1 MFVSRLADVSRR
13 RRLVAALLVL
23 FGILALLTPQL
34 VAPAGITV
42 RGAGTAA
49 AEPRA
54 VDLGTLGGASSR
66 AVALNGLGEV
76 AGDSETSAGAT
87 HAFRWAMGRMT
98 DLGTLGG
105 ADSHAVAINASG
117 DIAGYAQT
125 SAGQWRAVLWPAR
138 GRVTDLGTLGGAYS
152 KAADLNDLRHVVG
165 TAERANG
172 TRVAFLWTLAG
183 GMQDLGTLGGPASSA
198 RPSIGSG
205 RWLAPLIF
213 QTAIRTRSYGQQ
225 PPGCKTWARWAAG
238 IVLL

>member
-1 MFVSRLADVSRR
+1 M
-13 RRLVAALLVL
+13 
-23 FGILALLTPQL
+23 
-34 VAPAGITV
+34 
-42 RGAGTAA
+42 
-49 AEPRA
+49 
-54 VDLGTLGGASSR
+54 
-66 AVALNGLGEV
+66 
-76 AGDSETSAGAT
+76 
-87 HAFRWAMGRMT
+87 
-98 DLGTLGG
+98 
-105 ADSHAVAINASG
+105 
-117 DIAGYAQT
+117 
-125 SAGQWRAVLWPAR
+125 
-138 GRVTDLGTLGGAYS
+138 TDLGTLGGAYS